1 MEAHMK
7 NRRYAVVIMDST
19 GRHLRRIT
27 VLRRSLEVWGAVGAL
42 LTGALLAA
50 LVHGIWIHADAQ
62 QAEDL
67 QHENDE
73 LSKIVQELEAEL
85 PAARSQELLTE
96 VTFAQL
102 WAKSGLGVE
111 PRLLG
116 MGPLEADAPEGTD
129 GGATHAELPELM
141 GDDPLSLPL
150 ELERVQADGVALQT
164 SLGETLEYFHDAE
177 RVLSNTPSIRPAKTP
192 WLTSSFGVRR
202 HPIFKYFIMH
212 KGLDMGGHIGLP
224 IRAPADGVIIWVGKR
239 GGYGQTVVVDHGYGL
254 QTHFAHLSKYLVR
267 VGDRVHRGDPIAEM
281 GNTGSSTGPHL
292 HYEVRRNGQPLDPR
306 RFILD

>member
-1 MEAHMK
+1 MK

-27 VLRRSLEVWGAVGAL
+27 VLRRSLEIWGSVVALAVIL
-42 LTGALLAA
+42 LLAVT
-50 LVHGIWIHADAQ
+50 VHGIWVHADAQ
-62 QAEDL
+62 QALGL
-67 QHENDE
+67 QHENAE
-73 LSKIVQELEAEL
+73 LGKIVRQLEADL
-85 PAARSQELLTE
+85 PGARSQELLTE
-96 VTFAQL
+96 ITFSQL
-102 WAKSGLGVE
+102 WAKSGLGME

-116 MGPLEADAPEGTD
+116 MGPLETDSPEGADPD
-129 GGATHAELPELM
+129 GTPPEVAELM

-150 ELERVQADGVALQT
+150 ELERVQADGQALQT

-224 IRAPADGVIIWVGKR
+224 IRAPADGVIIWVGRR
-239 GGYGQTVVVDHGYGL
+239 GGYGQTVVIDHGYGL

-292 HYEVRRNGQPLDPR
+292 HYEVRRAGQPLDPR